1 MVSTDINTFRGR
13 KLTKRDTTIYV
24 IGSPKGLKKIGL
36 AGNPASRLKA
46 IQTGHGAPLSILHA
60 RPVPGANAADVERRA
75 HWLLREGLVHGE
87 WFKVSVAAAREAVE
101 RAVVENGEGEKA
113 KPAVGRPSL
122 NVEETKVRLNAGSKQ
137 RIATLVG
144 ENRMAAFIREAV
156 EEKLRREEKRKP
168 GKAAEG
174 VE

>member
-1 MVSTDINTFRGR
+1 MNFS
-13 KLTKRDTTIYV
+13 
-24 IGSPKGLKKIGL
+24 SPVM
-36 AGNPASRLKA
+36 
-46 IQTGHGAPLSILHA
+46 T
-60 RPVPGANAADVERRA
+60 RRM
-75 HWLLREGLVHGE
+75 
-87 WFKVSVAAAREAVE
+87 
-101 RAVVENGEGEKA
+101 
-113 KPAVGRPSL
+113 GRPPL

-168 GKAAEG
+168 GKASEG